1 MDQKEFKQWLLSA
14 QQYCMPRLIR
24 MTKSKADAEDA
35 FMEAAFQFWQD
46 LQAGKVKDKRNLK
59 GLLFVMAKNV
69 FLGKKRKQNR
79 KSFREYATD
88 PQQLHVHEGNLMKS
102 GEAEAYDSL
111 VQQEEEMQ
119 ALMADQQRKKA
130 FNQAMKTLEKKCQQL
145 LMEFIGHNVRL
156 KELQQRM
163 GFTSVDAVK
172 TAKYRCK
179 KKLVDSFKIKLSGV
193 TK

>member
-46 LQAGKVKDKRNLK
+46 LQAGKVKDNRNLK

-88 PQQLHVHEGNLMKS
+88 PQLLHVHEGNLRGS
-102 GEAEAYDSL
+102 EGDEAYDSL
-111 VQQEEEMQ
+111 VRQEEEMQ

-130 FNQAMKTLEKKCQQL
+130 FDQAMKTLDKKCQNL
-145 LMEFIGHNVRL
+145 LIQFIGNNVRL
-156 KELQQRM
+156 KELQGKM
-163 GFTSVDAVK
+163 GFPSVDAVK

-179 KKLVDSFKIKLSGV
+179 KKLIDSFKIQLKSV